1 MKMYTCNGGYFRTQ
15 EEAKA
20 ASKTSGNPFAPVD
33 VPTDAKGLVAYLNS
47 VAGRRF
53 NEAAEG
59 AQAAPAAPEQ
69 ANGVDPAFSLEDAFN
84 AAPLG
89 MQLTLAS
96 IATENAYQ
104 HLAKTSPIPLA
115 PQGYGGSIPRVAEVA
130 DDLL

>member
-1 MKMYTCNGGYFRTQ
+1 MKMYQCNGGYFRTQ

-20 ASKTSGNPFAPVD
+20 ASKTTGNPFEQVD

-53 NEAAEG
+53 TEATEG
-59 AQAAPAAPEQ
+59 PETPFPAPEQ
-69 ANGVDPAFSLEDAFN
+69 ANGIDPAFDLTGAFE

-89 MQLTLAS
+89 LQLTLAS

-104 HLAKTSPIPLA
+104 HLKKTSPIPLA
-115 PQGYGGSIPRVAEVA
+115 PQGYGGSIPRVAEAA